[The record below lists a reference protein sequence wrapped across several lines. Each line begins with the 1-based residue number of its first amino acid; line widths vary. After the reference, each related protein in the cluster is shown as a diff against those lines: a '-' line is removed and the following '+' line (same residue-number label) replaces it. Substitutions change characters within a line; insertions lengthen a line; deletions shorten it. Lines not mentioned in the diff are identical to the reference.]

1 MFGLKLENHYARLPG
16 EFYTL
21 MPAEKVGVQP
31 RLLHAN
37 PKAASLIGLD
47 ADAFSDPAFTQ
58 VFSGHAQL
66 GDFTP
71 LAMVYSGHQ
80 FGVWAGQ
87 LGDGRAL
94 LIGQARNAQ
103 GELWDIQLKGAGQT
117 PYSRFADGRAVMLEG
132 IRLPPE
138 QALQDRALTAL
149 RAMALP
155 GSVSFTA
162 WLPQIDRYGRLRV
175 QGFGA
180 LWLQAA
186 LLEQGLARVAIAPDR
201 TECFPDLYEAEA
213 RARARHAGLWALVAY
228 RVRAPS
234 ELKDAVG
241 SFQLVEGKVSNI
253 GRADGRIFIDFGGR
267 QTVSAVIAADDHRA
281 FRDFDLD
288 GLPGHR
294 IRIRGIVQDYRG
306 RPEILL
312 SSPAQIEVLD

>member
-1 MFGLKLENHYARLPG
+1 MRFILTIIWAAIWLP
-16 EFYTL
+16 
-21 MPAEKVGVQP
+21 
-31 RLLHAN
+31 
-37 PKAASLIGLD
+37 LD
-47 ADAFSDPAFTQ
+47 A
-58 VFSGHAQL
+58 HAA
-66 GDFTP
+66 GGERFIPDC
-71 LAMVYSGHQ
+71 AGRVAIAHAHVA
-80 FGVWAGQ
+80 GVERG
-87 LGDGRAL
+87 GAL
-94 LIGQARNAQ
+94 TL
-103 GELWDIQLKGAGQT
+103 
-117 PYSRFADGRAVMLEG
+117 SDGRAVMLEG

-155 GSVSFTA
+155 GSVSFTTNQ
-162 WLPQIDRYGRLRV
+162 PQNDRHGRLRV